1 MERLGAIEDLDT
13 LRDLSGVVRYA
24 AMVCRYVLSKATKL
38 ECRKT
43 LPWRPRSACIG
54 MRSLLVAHPEKR
66 SDGYNSIM
74 RSPYSSRTA
83 ASAWRANGTHRMK
96 ADRSNLEAQPAPD
109 CRLGHYRCITEDA
122 TDSRKQIGDGLR
134 RIMRR

>member
-43 LPWRPRSACIG
+43 LPWRPRSSCIG
-54 MRSLLVAHPEKR
+54 MKSLLVAHSQRAYLRCDAE
-66 SDGYNSIM
+66 SD
-74 RSPYSSRTA
+74 P
-83 ASAWRANGTHRMK
+83 
-96 ADRSNLEAQPAPD
+96 
-109 CRLGHYRCITEDA
+109 
-122 TDSRKQIGDGLR
+122 TDILQL
-134 RIMRR
+134 